1 MEDLYLQVV
10 SSINK
15 FTLRDGLDI
24 IIVAYVLYRVLRLV
38 QHSRA
43 MQVLK
48 GLGVLL
54 VLSRV
59 CDMLKLITVTWLLD
73 TLISAG
79 ALVIIIL
86 FQPELRS
93 ALERIGRKTARDVT
107 VHRETD
113 VANATSEIHRAVMSM
128 SKQRIGAL
136 IVIEQMTQLGEI
148 IATGTIIDS
157 VITAT
162 SIETIFYPGT
172 ALHDGAMII
181 KGLKIAAAGCFL
193 PLTDNENISKTMGT
207 RHRAAIG
214 ISEQSDSVTIV
225 VSEETGAISKA
236 EDGKI
241 STHLDSIELKQLL
254 DKLFN
259 NTAPKKKPWDKIIR
273 RQKDEKTS

>member
-24 IIVAYVLYRVLRLV
+24 VIVAFILYRVLRLV

-54 VLSRV
+54 VLSRI

-73 TLISAG
+73 TVISAG

-107 VHRETD
+107 VHREND

-193 PLTDNENISKTMGT
+193 PLTDNKNVSKTMGT

-236 EDGKI
+236 EDGMI

-259 NTAPKKKPWDKIIR
+259 NASPKKPWNKIIR